1 MKIDN
6 GHGNQKVGWH
16 PTDQTFEQITEWVA
30 DGETIVSICA
40 RFGISKQWF
49 YKAMESNSSR
59 FCDENGNNKLKA
71 AVALGRAAAA
81 EPIMNIIYT
90 KAIDADHREQLRAGM
105 WYLEKVAG
113 MGREP
118 QVIVINEKGETIDK
132 SPEEMAALLK
142 ANRPTLQSV
151 DK

>member
-1 MKIDN
+1 
-6 GHGNQKVGWH
+6 
-16 PTDQTFEQITEWVA
+16 
-30 DGETIVSICA
+30 
-40 RFGISKQWF
+40 
-49 YKAMESNSSR
+49 
-59 FCDENGNNKLKA
+59 
-71 AVALGRAAAA
+71 
-81 EPIMNIIYT
+81 MNIIST